1 MILANDNQISSI
13 EVSGTQRIDVET
25 VISYSKVK
33 VGDTYTEDFGNNI
46 LKDLFETNLFS
57 NIEISFNNNNLN
69 IIVKENPTINLIKF
83 EGNSK
88 VKDDE
93 LLIEVSLKER
103 SVYPEVK
110 SKKIL
115 NEC

>member
-1 MILANDNQISSI
+1 MLKKLFILLLAISFSSLILANDNQISSI

-69 IIVKENPTINLIKF
+69 VVKEGIQQSI
-83 EGNSK
+83 
-88 VKDDE
+88 
-93 LLIEVSLKER
+93 
-103 SVYPEVK
+103 
-110 SKKIL
+110 
-115 NEC
+115 